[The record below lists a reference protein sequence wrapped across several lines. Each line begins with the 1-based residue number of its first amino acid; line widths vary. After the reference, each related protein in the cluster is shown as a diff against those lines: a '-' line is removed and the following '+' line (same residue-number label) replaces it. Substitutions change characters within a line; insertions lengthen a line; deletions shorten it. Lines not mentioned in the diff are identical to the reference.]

1 MSDRSRRKR
10 REAWVARLITWG
22 AVSLFLH
29 VLFLGALGP
38 LWPYIAEAPE
48 LDSFQPDSIV
58 FLEPVDEL
66 DEEPEEED
74 FSGQIVDVAEP
85 LEKERP
91 EDADY
96 LAEFDRSVEEQTK
109 VEKFRLD
116 REVTS
121 DVYSRE
127 DRVQEEELEDLN
139 VMEDS
144 TGAQVGNDS
153 FDPDRNG
160 AMASLPSPFAVTNED
175 GLQKP
180 VPASHRAEDIA
191 GSPSN
196 DLLDVNTGEAVA
208 LNTKEFLYASYINQI
223 SQLVSFYYQQNLDN
237 LPRSTVISKSQY
249 TTVVDVTLGSN
260 GALDA
265 IGVSDE
271 SGSPPIDNCLV
282 EAFKIAGPFPPPPA
296 GLVDDDGRARLPDFA
311 MTLRVTQAEA
321 RYEGIDPRSG
331 VQYPGILKAP
341 R

>member
-29 VLFLGALGP
+29 VLFLALVGP
-38 LWPYIAEAPE
+38 LWPYIAEPPVLDGYEPE
-48 LDSFQPDSIV
+48 SLV
-58 FLEPVDEL
+58 FLEPF
-66 DEEPEEED
+66 EEPEEEED
-74 FSGQIVDVAEP
+74 EDYRGQIVEVAEP

-96 LAEFDRSVEEQTK
+96 LAEFDRTVEDETR

-116 REVTS
+116 REVVS
-121 DVYSRE
+121 DVFSRE
-127 DRVQEEELEDLN
+127 DRIEAEELEDLN
-139 VMEDS
+139 VTEDS

-160 AMASLPSPFAVTNED
+160 VMASLPSPFAVTNKD

-180 VPASHRAEDIA
+180 VPASHRAELLA

-196 DLLDVNTGEAVA
+196 DLLEVDVGEAVA
-208 LNTKEFLYASYINQI
+208 LNSKEFLYASYINQI
-223 SQLVSFYYQQNLDN
+223 KQLVSFYYQQNLDN
-237 LPRSTVISKSQY
+237 LPRGTVLSKSQY
-249 TTVVDVTLGSN
+249 TTTVDVTLSGT
-260 GALDA
+260 GMLDG

-282 EAFKIAGPFPPPPA
+282 DAFKIAGPFPPPPE
-296 GLVDDDGRARLPDFA
+296 GLVDEDGRARLPDFS
-311 MTLRVTQAEA
+311 MTLNVTHAQAQ
-321 RYEGIDPRSG
+321 YEGIDPRSG
-331 VQYPGILKAP
+331 VQFPGILKAP